1 MSPFVRGSA
10 ALRPPFGRKRTSEHS
25 QTKKIL
31 TRPKRTH
38 KEIAAVSRDFVF
50 SRRLASCARRANHR
64 DGANRSNARSS
75 VGNSRGGISRC
86 KFRICRSKNG
96 RRSRRL
102 GVEIYP
108 FPDPCQL
115 RKESSLRRA
124 PNSTAIQKKRSR
136 EETPRERN
144 QQTNL

>member
-108 FPDPCQL
+108 FPAPCQL
-115 RKESSLRRA
+115 RKESSLRRKRRIRRR
-124 PNSTAIQKKRSR
+124 SEKKRSR
-136 EETPRERN
+136 EEAPAGTKP
-144 QQTNL
+144 TN